1 VLTRIDLRGR
11 KPGTMAAADLA
22 RLLPRAALDVSA
34 ALDAVQPICADVRS
48 RGGAAVRE
56 HTQKF
61 DGVDLASTRV
71 PAEALS
77 AALAGLDPA
86 VQAALAEAA
95 RRARLVH
102 EAQVPAETWTAVAA
116 GSTVTERYLPV
127 RRAGVYVPG
136 GLVAYPSSVLMNV
149 IPAQVAGVAD
159 IAVASPPQAEYGG
172 LPHPAILAA
181 CALFGITE
189 VHAAG
194 GAQAIAMLGYG
205 TDECA
210 PVDVI
215 SGPGNV
221 YVAAAKRLLRE
232 RVAIDAE
239 AGPTEIA
246 IVADDGADAGFIAAD
261 LVAQAEHD
269 PLAACLLI
277 STSAALADRVDTE
290 LAKAASQARH
300 AERVQAALAGQ
311 SACVMV
317 DDANAALAVADAWA
331 PEHLEIQAADAAILA
346 RRVRNAGAIFV
357 GAWAPVSLGDYL
369 AGSNHVLPTGG
380 TARYTGGLST
390 LTFLRCVHLV
400 ECDQA
405 ALAAVAPHIDALGG
419 AEDLAA
425 HVQAVRVRVP
435 ESRDLPEN
443 GDQR

>member
-1 VLTRIDLRGR
+1 VLERIDLRG
-11 KPGTMAAADLA
+11 KSPGSMTPAQLGA
-22 RLLPRAALDVSA
+22 LLPRAELDV
-34 ALDAVQPICADVRS
+34 
-48 RGGAAVRE
+48 GAAVEQVRPIVDDVRVRGNEAVRE
-56 HTQKF
+56 YTARF
-61 DGVDLASTRV
+61 DGVDRPAGTLV
-71 PAEALS
+71 PAAAL
-77 AALAGLDPA
+77 AEALAGLDAA
-86 VQAALAEAA
+86 VRAALTEAA

-102 EAQVPAETWTAVAA
+102 RSQLPAESWTAVAP

-149 IPAQVAGVAD
+149 IPAQVAGVSE
-159 IAVASPPQAEYGG
+159 IAVASPPQPEHGG
-172 LPHPAILAA
+172 LPHPSILAA
-181 CALFGITE
+181 CALLGVTE

-205 TDECA
+205 TQDCP

-246 IVADDGADAGFIAAD
+246 IVADDGADASFVAAD
-261 LVAQAEHD
+261 LIAQAEHD

-277 STSAALADRVDTE
+277 STSAALADRVDIE
-290 LAKAASQARH
+290 LAKAVPQARH
-300 AERVQAALAGQ
+300 AERVQAALTGQ
-311 SACVMV
+311 SACVVV
-317 DDANAALAVADAWA
+317 DDADAAIAVADAWA
-331 PEHLEIQAADAAILA
+331 PEHLEIQARDASILA
-346 RRVRNAGAIFV
+346 RRVKNAGAIFV

-390 LTFLRCVHLV
+390 GTFLRGVHIV
-400 ECDQA
+400 ECDEA
-405 ALAAVAPHIDALGG
+405 ALAEVAPHIDALGG

-425 HVQAVRVRVP
+425 HVQAVRVRVAGEQP
-435 ESRDLPEN
+435 
-443 GDQR
+443 